1 MIEAVL
7 RIVTRHS
14 GLARE
19 LAGYVAVSGTALCV
33 DFAIYWS
40 LLGVFRYA
48 FLAAAGGYVFGVLT
62 HYALSSRIVF
72 RHRFEKRG
80 VIEEAPAVAKFFAA
94 GFAGLTVTTLVVGLI
109 ADVLGGN
116 PLLAK
121 VIAAGCSFGVVF
133 TILRLL
139 VFVGQPAPSVR
150 TA

>member
-1 MIEAVL
+1 MIESLL

-14 GLARE
+14 GLVRE
-19 LAGYVAVSGTALCV
+19 FVGYVAVSGTALCV

-40 LLGVFRYA
+40 LLGVLRYA

-72 RHRFEKRG
+72 RQRFDKRG
-80 VIEEAPAVAKFFAA
+80 VIEEAPTVAKFFAA

-109 ADVLGGN
+109 ADVMGGN

-139 VFVGQPAPSVR
+139 VFVGRPVQSVR